1 MFPPNSEDD
10 KSGFRSDN
18 DLMSDKHINN
28 QEGSS
33 TVAMV
38 ELTTAVR
45 REQIFIQTSE
55 AGEGGA
61 ENDQLGDGS
70 KTLIR
75 QDIWIMGED
84 APPISIALDE
94 MTSQYTT
101 VSDLIDA
108 ENKSWRAQVILALF
122 QPNIAA
128 NFFSMRIPINGED
141 GLIWT
146 LRMV

>member
-61 ENDQLGDGS
+61 ENDQVS
-70 KTLIR
+70 
-75 QDIWIMGED
+75 
-84 APPISIALDE
+84 
-94 MTSQYTT
+94 SQQQGVDMLYWN
-101 VSDLIDA
+101 L
-108 ENKSWRAQVILALF
+108 KC
-122 QPNIAA
+122 
-128 NFFSMRIPINGED
+128 
-141 GLIWT
+141 
-146 LRMV
+146 